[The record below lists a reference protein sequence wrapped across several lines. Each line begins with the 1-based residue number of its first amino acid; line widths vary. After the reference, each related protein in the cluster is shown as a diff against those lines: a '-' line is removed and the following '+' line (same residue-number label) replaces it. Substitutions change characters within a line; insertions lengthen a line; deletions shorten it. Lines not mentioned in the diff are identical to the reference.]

1 MKTCVCG
8 DVEDEHG
15 QDPEFPGSSACSIE
29 GCDCVAWEWN
39 EEDEEDIE

>member
-15 QDPEFPGSSACSIE
+15 QDPKYPGSTACNVCE
-29 GCDCVAWEWN
+29 DCIAFEWN
-39 EEDEEDIE
+39 GEEEE